1 MSEQEL
7 INSVNWEKGDGL
19 VPAIVQDAQSGDVLM
34 LGYMNA
40 EALKKTCDT
49 KKVTFFSRSKQR
61 LWMKGETSGHELDLV
76 SVALDCDQDT
86 LLIKANPKGPVCHTG
101 SDTCFGERKGFSDN
115 SDVSFLLDLQS
126 LVQSR
131 KEQPSTGGYTSSLFD
146 SGINRIAQKVGE
158 EGVETVIAALAQ
170 DDVSL
175 IGEASDLIYH
185 LIVLLTER
193 NLSLTDI
200 VTELKSRSH

>member
-1 MSEQEL
+1 MSNQEL
-7 INSVNWEKGDGL
+7 MNSVNWEKGDGL

-40 EALKKTCDT
+40 DALEQSLATN
-49 KKVTFFSRSKQR
+49 KVTFFSRSKQR
-61 LWMKGETSGHELDLV
+61 LWMKGESSGNELDLV

-86 LLIKANPKGPVCHTG
+86 LLVKANPKGPVCHTG
-101 SDTCFGERKGFSDN
+101 SETCFGKRSGFTPE
-115 SDVSFLLDLQS
+115 SDVSFLLQLQK
-126 LVQSR
+126 VIQSR
-131 KEQPSTGGYTSSLFD
+131 KEEPSTGGYTSSLFD

-158 EGVETVIAALAQ
+158 EGVETVIAALKQ

-175 IGEASDLIYH
+175 VGEASDLLYH

-193 NLSLTDI
+193 NLSLEDVI
-200 VTELKSRSH
+200 TELKGRSH